1 MRTQIITLKHGF
13 QVGGQKL
20 VDIVM
25 REPVVADMM
34 AAERMAGNGGN
45 IAFRSALIATC
56 IDKVDGF
63 DAPVTLNMIGELKL
77 ADYNLLVD
85 GLSELEEEGEAEA
98 KKE

>member
-45 IAFRSALIATC
+45 IAVRSALIATC
-56 IDKVDGF
+56 IEKVDGF